1 MMKQT
6 ILLLALAAPIIK
18 ADVNHDFQA
27 RCPGVSNERG
37 GCYSAG
43 FVDKI
48 QSAEDCQAMC
58 QANPDCEFFSWHYT
72 RGDKRCHLCKD
83 DRTHHKCYPSPNN
96 NCWWGPKYCEGAEEP
111 TPAEKAR
118 AAVDA
123 AELICSNPGA
133 VDGDAT
139 IKAATDLSAAVKLLV
154 RGELDA
160 SDFEGADAAAAI
172 VLAQTDCSSNPCNGG
187 AALWSV
193 LETFLLAIDGDA
205 DRAFPLHTDR
215 FRKQLFNDQKVFLAD
230 AHWLTETSSSAVQKF
245 FAQLPAHL
253 VAGVTHA
260 APWATMKITDAYH
273 CASLGGVSQA
283 GLVGMTACGF
293 NVFTT
298 SGRARSAK
306 SPDDPRDE
314 DIAFFYAEEANHDA
328 EDAIFEEL
336 YGTTTT
342 IPPGLEHVA

>member
-1 MMKQT
+1 MPLTKQT
-6 ILLLALAAPIIK
+6 LLLLALSTTVR

-123 AELICSNPGA
+123 AELICTNPGA
-133 VDGDAT
+133 VDGEAT

-160 SDFEGADAAAAI
+160 SDFEGADAAAAA
-172 VLAQTDCSSNPCNGG
+172 VLARTGCAFNPCNGG

-205 DRAFPLHTDR
+205 DRAFPQPQDR
-215 FRKQLFNDQKVFLAD
+215 FRKQLFNESGAASYSRRVDGVGRRDLVDGSTHAGKR
-230 AHWLTETSSSAVQKF
+230 SSS
-245 FAQLPAHL
+245 PTRT
-253 VAGVTHA
+253 GSRRRR
-260 APWATMKITDAYH
+260 APRSRSSSPSSRPTWSR
-273 CASLGGVSQA
+273 ASRTRRPG
-283 GLVGMTACGF
+283 
-293 NVFTT
+293 
-298 SGRARSAK
+298 
-306 SPDDPRDE
+306 PR
-314 DIAFFYAEEANHDA
+314 
-328 EDAIFEEL
+328 
-336 YGTTTT
+336 
-342 IPPGLEHVA
+342 